1 MKTALAREEIP
12 MYRQSHASLIAGFS
26 FLFAAAMMAYARP
39 AAATVTWDFLET
51 SLTFSNLTGQPGG
64 PPVPGFVPHV
74 AGTLTMSDA
83 DFLERGAFWRNK
95 DRIAES

>member
-1 MKTALAREEIP
+1 

-51 SLTFSNLTGQPGG
+51 SLTFSNLTGPPVG
-64 PPVPGFVPHV
+64 PPVPGFVSHV

-83 DFLERGAFWRNK
+83 DFLERGAFRWNK